1 MKHPVKLVMKFL
13 YRGIAWGCT
22 FFVFFCL
29 LTFYWQG
36 KDFLL
41 AILEYYPRHAV
52 GSMLVGIGYGSTAI
66 VYVWERP
73 SLLIKAGIHFF
84 VGTGIFY
91 CVAFHLAWI
100 PLQPNRYLL
109 LEFLVSCVT
118 FAVMW
123 SVFYL
128 FSRKEAKLINDRL
141 KELGEGKPM
150 S

>member
-1 MKHPVKLVMKFL
+1 MKHPVRLIMKFL
-13 YRGIAWGCT
+13 FRGIAWGCT

-52 GSMLVGIGYGSTAI
+52 GSMLVGIGYGSTSI

-73 SLLIKAGIHFF
+73 SLLTKTGIHFF
-84 VGTGIFY
+84 VGTGIFF
-91 CVAFHLAWI
+91 CVAFYLAWI
-100 PLQPNRYLL
+100 PLQSSRYLI

-123 SVFYL
+123 SAFYL
-128 FSRKEAKLINDRL
+128 FSCKEARTINDRL
-141 KELGEGKPM
+141 KELGK

>member
-1 MKHPVKLVMKFL
+1 MKHPIKLIIKFL
-13 YRGIAWGCT
+13 FRGIAWGCT

-36 KDFLL
+36 KDFLF
-41 AILEYYPRHAV
+41 AILEYYPKHAV

-73 SLLIKAGIHFF
+73 SLLTKAGIHFF

-91 CVAFHLAWI
+91 CVAFYLTWI
-100 PLQPNRYLL
+100 PPQPNRYLI

-118 FAVMW
+118 FAVIW

-128 FSRKEAKLINDRL
+128 FNRKEARTINDRL
-141 KELGEGKPM
+141 KELTK
-150 S
+150 SNF